1 MHSVA
6 GGSPYD
12 GREGV
17 GDVNSFLVLCITS
30 CLLFLLLSI
39 LKKTSIPLK
48 TSRVMQNIK
57 DKIEITHSNIKSN
70 TRNDEDLPMQTSSEN
85 LMETNHRVETSKNI
99 PTQTSSE
106 KFGAN
111 QPCITS
117 RNVPT
122 QTSRASPQM

>member
-1 MHSVA
+1 
-6 GGSPYD
+6 
-12 GREGV
+12 
-17 GDVNSFLVLCITS
+17 
-30 CLLFLLLSI
+30 
-39 LKKTSIPLK
+39 
-48 TSRVMQNIK
+48 MQNIK

-106 KFGAN
+106 KFGAT

-117 RNVPT
+117 RKRSTNFVLQKFFSIVFVPT
-122 QTSRASPQM
+122 FLDA

>member
-6 GGSPYD
+6 GRSPYD
-12 GREGV
+12 RREGV
-17 GDVNSFLVLCITS
+17 ADVNSFLVLCST
-30 CLLFLLLSI
+30 
-39 LKKTSIPLK
+39 IPLK